1 MSVAP
6 EILLSAYRHGITRNS
21 ILHAYRNPISVY
33 FMDEGVVM
41 LVGADVSGLL
51 LEIGI
56 RSHNRSPVI
65 VHAMKARRKFLW

>member
-1 MSVAP
+1 
-6 EILLSAYRHGITRNS
+6 
-21 ILHAYRNPISVY
+21 
-33 FMDEGVVM
+33 MDEGVVM
-41 LVGADVSGLL
+41 LVGAVVSGLL